1 MFLSK
6 HWYITYKQKL
16 TLSSIASA
24 LDGYKYKLYITSL
37 KVDIKVQ
44 INAFINAYVYILYMI
59 DRKTY
64 KNKRTIYI

>member
-1 MFLSK
+1 MLLSK
-6 HWYITYKQKL
+6 HWFNIQTKI

-24 LDGYKYKLYITSL
+24 LDEYKYKLYITSL
-37 KVDIKVQ
+37 KVDTKVQ
-44 INAFINAYVYILYMI
+44 INAYVYILYMI